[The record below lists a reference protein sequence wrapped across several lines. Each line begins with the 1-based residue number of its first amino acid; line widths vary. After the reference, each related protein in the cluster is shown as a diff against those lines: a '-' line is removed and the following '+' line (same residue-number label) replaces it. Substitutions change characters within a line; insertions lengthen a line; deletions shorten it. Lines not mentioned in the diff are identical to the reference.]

1 MEEEEYTEE
10 QETAQEEVE
19 TTETTE
25 TETDVE
31 ETQAETEQEETET
44 ATKNPVIP
52 RKAYDSEKAKRQ
64 AEQAKNQGLEKRLQ
78 EMEQQLAATKTAT
91 ATPKQPE
98 TIEELFDVNP
108 DAALSHID
116 QQIRAAKDAYDV
128 DAEQRLKDIKV
139 DLVARGLRS
148 QHQRQSQET
157 LASKINT
164 EIYKAIPDFDA
175 KKPALVALAVEYGLT
190 EQEAAQVMDPA
201 VVGDTA
207 ARMAKMLNKVHAVVN
222 AGKTAKTKEVK
233 QPNRTEPA
241 GTGGFSNNNQTTK
254 QLNRAKESGNLDDWA
269 SLLG

>member
-19 TTETTE
+19 TTETEE
-25 TETDVE
+25 TEAGVE

-52 RKAYDSEKAKRQ
+52 RKAYQ
-64 AEQAKNQGLEKRLQ
+64 AEKEKRQGLEKRLQ

-128 DAEQRLKDIKV
+128 DAEQRFKDIKV

-190 EQEAAQVMDPA
+190 VQEAAQVMDPA

>member
-1 MEEEEYTEE
+1 MEDEY
-10 QETAQEEVE
+10 
-19 TTETTE
+19 
-25 TETDVE
+25 VE
-31 ETQAETEQEETET
+31 ELDAEQEEAETPEQEQPETEAEEAEVDAEQEEAET
-44 ATKNPVIP
+44 TSKNPVIP
-52 RKAYDSEKAKRQ
+52 RKAYQ
-64 AEQAKNQGLEKRLQ
+64 AEKEKRQGLEKRLQ
-78 EMEQQLAATKTAT
+78 EMEQQLAATKNA
-91 ATPKQPE
+91 PISQKQPE

-128 DAEQRLKDIKV
+128 DAEQRYKDLKV

-157 LASKINT
+157 LTSKINS
-164 EIYKAIPDFDA
+164 EIYKSIPDFDT
-175 KKPALVALAVEYGLT
+175 KKTALVALAVEYGLT
-190 EQEAAQVMDPA
+190 EQEAAQVMDPT

-241 GTGGFSNNNQTTK
+241 GAGGFSNNNQPTK
-254 QLNRAKESGNLDDWA
+254 LLNRAKESGNLDDWA